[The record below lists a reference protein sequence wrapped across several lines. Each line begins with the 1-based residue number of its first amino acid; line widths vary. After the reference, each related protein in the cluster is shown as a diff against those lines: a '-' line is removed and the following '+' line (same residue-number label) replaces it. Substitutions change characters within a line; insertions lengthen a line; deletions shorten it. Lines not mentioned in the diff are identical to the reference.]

1 MNAASVATIAPS
13 TKVGLG
19 HLTAMAQRVLEM
31 QNDVR
36 ASVLAPD
43 QVKQLPFFT
52 QTELASLLGKDI
64 QWMAHR
70 LRVGDEP
77 APKMVD
83 RKPRF
88 TLQEAQVWTRRHR
101 KAFMRPEGQKGIV
114 VATGNFKGGST
125 KTTTDVTGAQGL
137 SILGHKTL
145 LVDLDPQGSA
155 TYLCG
160 VIPELDDVQTL
171 LPVLEGSLDTVEP
184 LIRKTYWPGMDLIA
198 AAPIMSL
205 AEGGLLEHPSGRFW
219 EVLRNALEPVL
230 HLYDVV
236 LIDTGPTLSP
246 LTGTGF
252 MAADG
257 LLMPLTPNA
266 LDFASSGQFW
276 TLFADMQAT
285 YQHSGM
291 AEKEYE
297 FVKIMLSR
305 VDYSDTATEWVSR
318 MVKRAY
324 GPNLMEAEIPKTT
337 VTTRSSTTFATV
349 FDMQVNRASREAY
362 TRAKDKYFQFVF
374 ELEQSICGAWAR
386 RVKDGE

>member
-1 MNAASVATIAPS
+1 MNAASVATISPS
-13 TKVGLG
+13 SKVGLG
-19 HLTAMAQRVLEM
+19 DLTAMAQRVLEM
-31 QNDVR
+31 QSDVR
-36 ASVLAPD
+36 TSVLAPD
-43 QVKQLPFFT
+43 QVKRLPHFT
-52 QTELASLLGKDI
+52 KTELASLLGKDI

-77 APKMVD
+77 APQMVD
-83 RKPRF
+83 SKPRF
-88 TLQEAQVWTRRHR
+88 TLPEAQVWTRRHR
-101 KAFMRPEGQKGIV
+101 KAYMRPDGQKGIV
-114 VATGNFKGGST
+114 IASGNFKGGST
-125 KTTTDVTGAQGL
+125 KTTTTVSAAQGL
-137 SILGHKTL
+137 SILGHKPL

-171 LPVLEGSLDTVEP
+171 LPVLEGSLDTVAP

-198 AAPIMSL
+198 AAPVMSS
-205 AEGGLLEHPSGRFW
+205 AEAGLLEHPSGRFW

-276 TLFADMQAT
+276 GLFADMQAT
-285 YQHSGM
+285 FQQHGM
-291 AEKEYE
+291 SEKEYE
-297 FVKIMLSR
+297 FVKVMLSR
-305 VDYSDTATEWVSR
+305 VDSADAATDWVSR

-324 GPNLMEAEIPKTT
+324 GDHVMEVEIPKTA
-337 VTTRSSTTFATV
+337 VITRSSTTFGTV